1 MENSKFYKGFEY
13 YKKGSK
19 YIVRICGEYVGEYK
33 TAKEIKE
40 RIDNQTIW
48 KEINKM
54 KILKNI
60 SFTILKIV
68 FAVSVLMTFGNV
80 TIFDLF

>member
-1 MENSKFYKGFEY
+1 
-13 YKKGSK
+13 
-19 YIVRICGEYVGEYK
+19 
-33 TAKEIKE
+33 
-40 RIDNQTIW
+40 
-48 KEINKM
+48 M

-60 SFTILKIV
+60 SFTILKII